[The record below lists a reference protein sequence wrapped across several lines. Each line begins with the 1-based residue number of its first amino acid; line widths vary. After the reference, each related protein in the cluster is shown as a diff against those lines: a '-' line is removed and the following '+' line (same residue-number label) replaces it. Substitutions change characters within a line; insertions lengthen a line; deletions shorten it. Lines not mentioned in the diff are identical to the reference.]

1 MLKNGQTLTMKLT
14 ERSGNMRQRHK
25 PWARDKIKQNSAV
38 VPSDPESLRGNWAS
52 EFGNGNPI
60 HLEIG
65 TGKGR
70 FIAGMAEANP
80 EDNFIGI
87 EKAPSV
93 IINALDKA
101 LDRNLGNLRFLNED
115 ASDLTSFFG
124 AGEVSRIYL
133 NFSDPWPKNRHEKRR
148 LTYKSFLGQYEK
160 VLGELGEIHLKT
172 DNQGLFEYS
181 LESFSK
187 YGMVVKNISLNLHE
201 SEFEGNI
208 MTEYEQNF
216 SSKGMRIYRCEA
228 AFR

>member
-1 MLKNGQTLTMKLT
+1 
-14 ERSGNMRQRHK
+14 MRQRHK
-25 PWARDKIKQNSAV
+25 PWAKDKIKKNSAV
-38 VPSDPESLRGNWAS
+38 IPTHPESLRSSWAA

-70 FIAGMAEANP
+70 FVAGMAEANP
-80 EDNFIGI
+80 AVNFIGI

-93 IINALDKA
+93 IINALDKV
-101 LDRNLGNLRFLNED
+101 LDQSLENIRLLNED
-115 ASDLTSFFG
+115 ANDLTAFFG
-124 AGEVSRIYL
+124 DSEVSRIYL

-148 LTYKSFLGQYEK
+148 LTYETFLAQYEK
-160 VLGELGEIHLKT
+160 VLCEQGEVHLKT

-187 YGMVVKNISLNLHE
+187 YGMVIKNVSLNLHD
-201 SEFEGNI
+201 SGFEGNI
-208 MTEYEQNF
+208 MTEYEQKF